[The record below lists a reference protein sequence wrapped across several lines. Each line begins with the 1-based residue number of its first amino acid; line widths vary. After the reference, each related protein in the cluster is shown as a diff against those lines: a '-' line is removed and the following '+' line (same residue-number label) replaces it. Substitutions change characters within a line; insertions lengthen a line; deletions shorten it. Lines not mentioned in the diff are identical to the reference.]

1 MQELDSKKEELDD
14 NKRKLEK
21 LIEETTPQKQKMP
34 RFVNMAHL
42 GIVHNRILSKVQKS
56 FCSCTHVNSVPKY
69 ILYVNLHILLNIL
82 CKAT

>member
-34 RFVNMAHL
+34 HFVNMAHL
-42 GIVHNRILSKVQKS
+42 SIVHEELDIGSESSEK
-56 FCSCTHVNSVPKY
+56 
-69 ILYVNLHILLNIL
+69 
-82 CKAT
+82 